1 MRTRQ
6 KLSLL
11 AALLALVPFVL
22 TATPAQAAGSATG
35 TAAAW
40 YTQLTPHFPQYGED
54 VWIKVGLDKRNA
66 ALHSCARGFVCVAAG
81 EGNGYHDVWFLY
93 DCTQRTLG
101 NFIGDGAL
109 TNNQTGNAQVVLKD
123 RNGMVVRTINADN
136 TPTPVRVDWD
146 PIYYLDPC

>member
-6 KLSLL
+6 KLLV
-11 AALLALVPFVL
+11 ALLALVPLVL
-22 TATPAQAAGSATG
+22 LATPAQAAGAGTG
-35 TAAAW
+35 TTAAW
-40 YTQLTPHFPQYGED
+40 FTNLTPHYPQYGED
-54 VWIKVGLDKRNA
+54 VWIKVNTDKRNA

-93 DCTQRTLG
+93 DCTQRTLS

-109 TNNQTGNAQVVLKD
+109 TNNQTGNARVVLKD
-123 RNGMVVRTINADN
+123 QYGKTVRTIDADN

-146 PIYYLDPC
+146 PVYYLDPC